1 MATCRLRPISDTM
14 AGMEFIVRQMGAGD
28 RAIWAEMRT
37 ALWPD
42 ETSLTHAKMVDE
54 LLGEAD
60 SLSLIA
66 EATDGIAVGFA
77 EIAVRKYANGCDTR
91 PVAFLEGVWVR
102 PQFRR
107 QGIGK
112 RLLAHAETLLAARG
126 FRELGSDTW
135 IDDCTSQAAHL
146 AWGFSETERVV
157 YFRKILKP
165 PWR

>member
-1 MATCRLRPISDTM
+1 M

-54 LLGEAD
+54 LLGD
-60 SLSLIA
+60 GDCLSLIA
-66 EATDGIAVGFA
+66 EATEGVAVGFA

-91 PVAFLEGVWVR
+91 PVAFLEGVWVK

-107 QGIGK
+107 RGIGAG
-112 RLLAHAETLLAARG
+112 LIAHAEALLAARG

-135 IDDCTSQAAHL
+135 IEDRTSQAVHL

-157 YFRKILKP
+157 YFRKILKSP
-165 PWR
+165 RRRGS

>member
-1 MATCRLRPISDTM
+1 M
-14 AGMEFIVRQMGAGD
+14 AGMEFIVRQMGASD

-42 ETSLTHAKMVDE
+42 ETPLTHAKIVHE

-66 EATDGIAVGFA
+66 EARDGIALGFA
-77 EIAVRKYANGCDTR
+77 EIAVRKYANGCNTR
-91 PVAFLEGVWVR
+91 PVAFLEGVWVKS
-102 PQFRR
+102 QFRR
-107 QGIGK
+107 QGVGR
-112 RLLAHAETLLAARG
+112 RLLAHAETSLAARG

-165 PWR
+165 PRR